1 MSEKISQDE
10 SKEQL
15 KTVLSY
21 TLYQN
26 LLALKEY
33 FPSFYNRFLEYKP
46 KTHGLELTSDGIL
59 NIAYPGGFIYDGNP
73 QEICNEQFDNYF
85 NCTLNSIY
93 TINAAEAEKP
103 NQLFKHPAL
112 VAAVSRDGD
121 EFIAKS
127 LMKSYQTPSV
137 YPILS
142 VIGVGMGYH
151 LERLVEKNIHH
162 ICIYEPNNDLF
173 YASLHTVDY
182 RKIFEHF
189 TQTNRGITLEIG
201 SKPEFFI
208 ESIHKI
214 LHERGLFRAGSFP
227 VYRHYGS
234 DTSNDALK
242 RFFDN
247 VSNFYNGFGF
257 FEDEIIST
265 IHTVKNIRQGHKF
278 LPSDIHLP
286 KEFNDKPV
294 FICANGPSLDDNIE
308 FLKENRD
315 KYYLFSGGS
324 ALMPLYKAGLKPDF
338 HFEIERTE
346 GLFEYVAGI
355 EDRNYYKNITLITM
369 NTVSQKVINLF
380 GDVYI
385 YFKPNDG
392 GTELMRTALG
402 QESFNNYLHLF
413 SSNPTVSNAALVFA
427 IKLGFKNIYF
437 HGVDLGYIDPNYHH
451 SKDSLY
457 FENDK
462 KIADFDGHAQNNKIV
477 KGNFVETV
485 FSSMIFD
492 WSRHTLEHVLR
503 SPDNEDL
510 NCFNCSNGAKIDRAL
525 PLNIDSIN
533 FKDESLPDVVEALG
547 NIDIPDIIT
556 FTNLCEKI
564 KNYSDDLFKLMDQVV
579 NPSLGHVSLTQEQL
593 IEHFNYQY
601 HKTKTV
607 GKEENVFI
615 CRMLIGSLNYLQTTI
630 IGKLHF
636 IRNQEIRDEYASSS
650 LKYFC
655 KYMDVMKEEYNE
667 KVLDWIKEETK

>member
-1 MSEKISQDE
+1 MSEKILQAE
-10 SKEQL
+10 AKEQL

-26 LLALKEY
+26 LLALKKY
-33 FPSFYNRFLEYKP
+33 FPSFYNRFLDYKP
-46 KTHGLELTSDGIL
+46 TSHGLELTADGTL

-85 NCTLNSIY
+85 KCTLNSIY
-93 TINAAEAEKP
+93 TINSAEAEKP

-112 VAAVSRDGD
+112 VAAVSKDGD
-121 EFIAKS
+121 KFVADS
-127 LMKSYQTPSV
+127 LLKSYQAPNV

-189 TQTNRGITLEIG
+189 TQKNKGITLEIG
-201 SKPEFFI
+201 SKPEYFI
-208 ESIHKI
+208 ESIHKL

-234 DTSNDALK
+234 DTTNDALT

-265 IHTVKNIRQGHKF
+265 IHTAKNIKAGHKF
-278 LPSDIHLP
+278 LPSNITLP

-308 FLKENRD
+308 FIKDNRD

-324 ALMPLYKAGLKPDF
+324 ALMPLYKAGLTPDF

-355 EDRNYYKNITLITM
+355 EDRSYYKNVTLITM
-369 NTVSQKVINLF
+369 NTVSQKVIDLF

-402 QESFNNYLHLF
+402 QEKFNDYLHLF

-462 KIADFDGHAQNNKIV
+462 KIADFDGHAQNNKSV
-477 KGNFVETV
+477 AGNFVDTV
-485 FSSMIFD
+485 LSGMIFD

-503 SPDNEDL
+503 TPGNEDL
-510 NCFNCSNGAKIDRAL
+510 NCYNCSNGAKIDRAI
-525 PLNIDSIN
+525 PLRIEKIN
-533 FKDESLPDVVEALG
+533 LDDGPLPDVVEALG
-547 NIDIPDIIT
+547 QIVIPDVIT
-556 FTNLCEKI
+556 FENLCEKI
-564 KNYSDDLFKLMDQVV
+564 NQYSNDLFKLMDLVV
-579 NPSLGHVSLTQEQL
+579 NPNLRQVKVTQEQL

-615 CRMLIGSLNYLQTTI
+615 CRMLIGSFNYLQTTI

-636 IRNQEIRDEYASSS
+636 IRNQEMRNEYASSS
-650 LKYFC
+650 LKYIC
-655 KYMDVMKEEYNE
+655 NYMDEMKVQYNE
-667 KVLDWIKEETK
+667 KVLDWIKQETK